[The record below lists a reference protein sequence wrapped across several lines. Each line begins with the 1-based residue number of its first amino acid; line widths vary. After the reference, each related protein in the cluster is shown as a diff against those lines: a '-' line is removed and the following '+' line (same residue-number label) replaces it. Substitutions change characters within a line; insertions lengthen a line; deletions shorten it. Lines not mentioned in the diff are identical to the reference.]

1 MEIKNFDDTICAIA
15 TPIGTGSVG
24 IIRISGADALW
35 VAEKIFL
42 FDFKVNNKP
51 VFEENKVLRGWII
64 KDEKPLDEVILI
76 YFKTPKSYT
85 GEDIIEIQCHGGLNI
100 VRAILE
106 LCIQAGARPAQKGE
120 FTKRAFLNGKMDL
133 SRAEA
138 VLDLINSKTEKFAS
152 VSAYN
157 LAGKLSIFINEQRG
171 EIIKLLSSINAAI
184 DFPDEVDEPKYGFL
198 EEKIFLLKSK
208 IEEALLSA
216 TGYNLMKNGIK
227 AAIAGRPNVGKSSL
241 FNALLKIER
250 SIVTEIPG
258 TTRDIITETVD
269 IAGIPVTLTDTAGI
283 REVSNNINDNIE
295 AIGIDIAKSAIQSAD
310 IVLFVFDSSKG
321 FLKEDAALYE
331 EVKNKPHILISSK
344 IDLLMKMK
352 KKTINC
358 HCHSKGEARRISTGN
373 NHEILRSAQDDEF
386 KYIGCSA
393 FTGDGLDL
401 LENEIINVIFSGTAN
416 ESQEFSVNLRQKDCL
431 EKARMSLEYAI
442 DSCKERKEQDFVAI
456 DLKSALVSLGE
467 ITGEVVSDEIINNI
481 FESFCV
487 GK

>member
-1 MEIKNFDDTICAIA
+1 MEIKNFDNTICAIA

-24 IIRISGADALW
+24 IIRISGSDAVCIAQKFFSFNLTTKSLP
-35 VAEKIFL
+35 A
-42 FDFKVNNKP
+42 FK
-51 VFEENKVLRGWII
+51 ENKVYKGWIV
-64 KDEKPLDEVILI
+64 KDEKPLDEVVLI
-76 YFKTPKSYT
+76 YFKSPKSYT

-100 VRAILE
+100 VRSILE
-106 LCIQAGARPAQKGE
+106 LCITSGARPAEKGE

-152 VSAYN
+152 VSASN
-157 LAGKLSIFINEQRG
+157 LAGKLALFIGELRG
-171 EIIKLLSSINAAI
+171 EIISLLASINAAI
-184 DFPDEVDEPKYGFL
+184 DFPDEVDEPKYSFL
-198 EEKIFLLKSK
+198 EEKIVSLKSK
-208 IEEALLSA
+208 IEEAVKSA

-258 TTRDIITETVD
+258 TTRDIITETID

-283 REVSNNINDNIE
+283 RDVSDSLSDNIE
-295 AIGIDIAKSAIQSAD
+295 SIGIDIAKSTIQSVD

-321 FLKEDAALYE
+321 FVKEDEILYKGI
-331 EVKNKPHILISSK
+331 KNKPHILIGSK
-344 IDLLMKMK
+344 TDLAAGK
-352 KKTINC
+352 KPSNC
-358 HCHSKGEARRISTGN
+358 HCHSEGEARRISIGKDC
-373 NHEILRSAQDDEF
+373 EILRKAQDDEL
-386 KYIGCSA
+386 KYTGCSA
-393 FTGDGLDL
+393 FTGEGLDL
-401 LENEIINVIFSGTAN
+401 LENEIKNLVLSGTVN

-431 EKARMSLEYAI
+431 DKALKSLEFALE
-442 DSCKERKEQDFVAI
+442 SSKEQKEQDFIAI

-467 ITGEVVSDEIINNI
+467 ITGEVVSDEIIENI
-481 FESFCV
+481 FASFCV